1 MLDDS
6 VKVRAAGSEDVQPVQ
21 IRPELREK
29 LHHRDSVHG
38 SMSEKDVQGLEYV
51 DLSRLPY
58 RHVKRVLDLVL
69 ALLGTAILLLPM
81 LLVLLAVVID
91 DPGAPLFRQ
100 WRIGKDGKR
109 FRILKIRSMR
119 RDMPKYVST
128 ADVADPD
135 RCITRMGKILRKTS
149 LDEMPQLLNVI
160 KGDMSLIGPRPL
172 IPGERG
178 IHQMRRRF
186 GVYQLR
192 PGITGLAQING
203 RDNVSPEEKVRW
215 DVRYLENMGFL
226 FDVKI
231 FLRTVLQVLNS
242 EGVVEGRAGRR
253 RFGRHKAH

>member
-1 MLDDS
+1 M
-6 VKVRAAGSEDVQPVQ
+6 AAGAENLSATRVEAGSRRHSTISDADV
-21 IRPELREK
+21 
-29 LHHRDSVHG
+29 RD
-38 SMSEKDVQGLEYV
+38 LEYV
-51 DLSRLPY
+51 DVSRRFY
-58 RHVKRVLDLVL
+58 RHVKRTLDLVL
-69 ALLGTAILLLPM
+69 ALLGAAVLLLPM

-100 WRIGKDGKR
+100 WRIGRDGKR
-109 FRILKIRSMR
+109 FRIFKIRTMR
-119 RDMPKYVST
+119 RDTPRYLAT

-149 LDEMPQLLNVI
+149 LDEMPQLINVI

-172 IPGERG
+172 IPGEKS
-178 IHQMRRRF
+178 IHQMRLRF

-203 RDNVSPEEKVRW
+203 RDNVSPDEKVRW
-215 DVRYLENMGFL
+215 DVRYLEKMGFL

-231 FLRTVLQVLNS
+231 FLRTVGQVLNS

-253 RFGRHKAH
+253 SIR

>member
-1 MLDDS
+1 MPNES
-6 VKVRAAGSEDVQPVQ
+6 VKNKAAGAENLQQVQ
-21 IRPELREK
+21 IPGGMRSGLHLRNS
-29 LHHRDSVHG
+29 LQGPISDA
-38 SMSEKDVQGLEYV
+38 DVQGLEYV
-51 DLSRLPY
+51 DISRRNY
-58 RHVKRVLDLVL
+58 RYVKRALDIVL
-69 ALLGTAILLLPM
+69 ALLGTAVLLAPM

-91 DPGAPLFRQ
+91 DPGAPMFRQ
-100 WRIGKDGKR
+100 WRIGRDGKR

-128 ADVADPD
+128 VDVADPD

-178 IHQMRRRF
+178 IHQMRQRF